1 MKAIICTKPG
11 PPDVLRLAEVERPAP
26 RNDEVLVKIH
36 AATVTVGDVMLRKA
50 RFPLTLVLRIFGIPG
65 KQIPGHELAGQIE
78 VVGADVKHFKAGDQV
93 FGTTTGLGA
102 GANAQYVCLPEEWAK
117 GVLAV
122 KPATMT
128 YEQAAALPVGGM
140 TALQLLQK
148 ADVQSGQ
155 KVLVYGASGSVGTYG
170 VQLARHFGAKVTG
183 VCSSRNV
190 DLVKS
195 LGADGVI
202 DYTREEFSA
211 NGEAYDV
218 IFDAV
223 GKISPDYKRALKEKG
238 AFVSVK
244 SPTSEKIEN
253 LVFLREL
260 AEAGAIEP
268 VIDRRYPLQE
278 TAEAHRYVESGRKS
292 GNVVITV
299 DHD

>member
-1 MKAIICTKPG
+1 
-11 PPDVLRLAEVERPAP
+11 
-26 RNDEVLVKIH
+26 
-36 AATVTVGDVMLRKA
+36 
-50 RFPLTLVLRIFGIPG
+50 
-65 KQIPGHELAGQIE
+65 
-78 VVGADVKHFKAGDQV
+78 
-93 FGTTTGLGA
+93 
-102 GANAQYVCLPEEWAK
+102 
-117 GVLAV
+117 
-122 KPATMT
+122 
-128 YEQAAALPVGGM
+128 M

-195 LGADGVI
+195 LGADEVI

-253 LVFLREL
+253 LVFLRKL